1 MPNVIRYTIDVR
13 ASKFTVQAFA
23 EGMLSFLGHSPTFA
37 ARDYEGVIECDP
49 ETGEGASFT
58 LKVKAAAL
66 ELVDDLS
73 SSDRR
78 RIKETMHDEV
88 LESEAYPEIVYDC
101 PASDITVT
109 RTGDG
114 QFDVSLNGNLTLHGV
129 TKLHPITCKVIAN
142 SASLR
147 TFGEFQIRQTNFNIK
162 LVSVAGGILKV
173 KDELK
178 CTFDIVAR
186 P

>member
-1 MPNVIRYTIDVR
+1 MANVIRYTIDKR

-23 EGMLSFLGHSPTFA
+23 DGMLSMLGHNPTFI
-37 ARDYEGVIECDP
+37 ARDYEGVVECDP
-49 ETGEGASFT
+49 ETGEGASFS
-58 LKVKAAAL
+58 LKVKAGSL

-78 RIKETMHDEV
+78 RITDTMHDDV
-88 LESEAYPEIVYDC
+88 LESETYPEIGYDC
-101 PASDITVT
+101 PASEMTV
-109 RTGDG
+109 RQTGDG
-114 QFDVSLNGNLTLHGV
+114 EFDVALDGSLTLHGV
-129 TKLHPITCKVIAN
+129 TNRHPITGKVIAN
-142 SASLR
+142 SGMLR
-147 TFGEFQIRQTNFNIK
+147 TYGEFQVRQTDFNIK

-173 KDELK
+173 KDELM